1 MRSEESGILQDAEQL
16 TRQDQMAE
24 FMFLG
29 LRRMEGVSEELFRE
43 RFGVSMEE
51 VYGKVL
57 KRYTELGLLNRGKGK
72 VALTEQGIDVSNGIM
87 ADFLM

>member
-1 MRSEESGILQDAEQL
+1 MRSEESGILQDAELL